1 MHVPIAPTEFTILT
15 SASASA
21 ARRFPFA
28 FSIIRNTNPFEFRI
42 RAYAFS
48 RLLSLLPFQRWNDH
62 ILRYKTLISKEKIH
76 APETRPAFFVFGLR
90 LHRYRANISLSSLS
104 SLPYRHHQD
113 QFKVHDLRD
122 VVNGGHGSRFTT
134 FLEPQAQCEDAFC
147 VTLNAC
153 ILRIASAR

>member
-42 RAYAFS
+42 RAYAFA
-48 RLLSLLPFQRWNDH
+48 RLLSHLRFQRWNDH
-62 ILRYKTLISKEKIH
+62 ILQYKTLISKEKIH

-90 LHRYRANISLSSLS
+90 PHRCRANISRPLIS
-104 SLPYRHHQD
+104 SLPCRDHRGYC
-113 QFKVHDLRD
+113 KNPYMPSLRD
-122 VVNGGHGSRFTT
+122 
-134 FLEPQAQCEDAFC
+134 LP
-147 VTLNAC
+147 
-153 ILRIASAR
+153 